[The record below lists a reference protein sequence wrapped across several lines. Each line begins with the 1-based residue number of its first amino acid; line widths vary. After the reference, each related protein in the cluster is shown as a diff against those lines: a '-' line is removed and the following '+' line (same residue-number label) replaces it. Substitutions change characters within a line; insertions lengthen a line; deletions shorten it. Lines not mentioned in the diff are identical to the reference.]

1 MQIKKKLNNP
11 NKLYIFFYTSVL
23 FIIIIF
29 STSSRANTFK
39 VSDLEISVPFDLSF
53 NKEKVIDKGFLQA
66 FDELISMITTSS
78 DKNKVE
84 NTKLTKIKNLIDSF
98 TMSDERFIDNV
109 YLVKFDVNF
118 NKKNTLIFFKKNNIF
133 PSIPKKKDLLLIPII
148 VDLQKDEI
156 LMFNNNHF
164 YKNWNKQNQRYYLL
178 NYLLPNED
186 LEDLEDLNLIYK
198 NNQSI
203 EKYNFKKLINKYDIN
218 DYIVIIIYK
227 NRETLKILSKINLNN
242 SIKIDNKK
250 FDNINLSNQNEFDH
264 VLHELKTSYE
274 NYWKNINQI
283 NTSIKLPITISI
295 KTKENKKIKNLEE
308 TLDRL
313 DLVSKYEII
322 KFDNKKTYIKIIY
335 NGSPAK
341 FFDEMINENFTIIKE
356 NLFWEIQ

>member
-1 MQIKKKLNNP
+1 
-11 NKLYIFFYTSVL
+11 
-23 FIIIIF
+23 
-29 STSSRANTFK
+29 
-39 VSDLEISVPFDLSF
+39 
-53 NKEKVIDKGFLQA
+53 
-66 FDELISMITTSS
+66 
-78 DKNKVE
+78 
-84 NTKLTKIKNLIDSF
+84 
-98 TMSDERFIDNV
+98 
-109 YLVKFDVNF
+109 
-118 NKKNTLIFFKKNNIF
+118 
-133 PSIPKKKDLLLIPII
+133 
-148 VDLQKDEI
+148 
-156 LMFNNNHF
+156 MFNNNQF

-227 NRETLKILSKINLNN
+227 NRDTLKILSKINLNN

-250 FDNINLSNQNEFDH
+250 FDNINLSNQNEFDD

>member
-118 NKKNTLIFFKKNNIF
+118 NKK
-133 PSIPKKKDLLLIPII
+133 IP
-148 VDLQKDEI
+148 
-156 LMFNNNHF
+156 
-164 YKNWNKQNQRYYLL
+164 
-178 NYLLPNED
+178 
-186 LEDLEDLNLIYK
+186 
-198 NNQSI
+198 
-203 EKYNFKKLINKYDIN
+203 
-218 DYIVIIIYK
+218 
-227 NRETLKILSKINLNN
+227 
-242 SIKIDNKK
+242 
-250 FDNINLSNQNEFDH
+250 
-264 VLHELKTSYE
+264 
-274 NYWKNINQI
+274 
-283 NTSIKLPITISI
+283 
-295 KTKENKKIKNLEE
+295 
-308 TLDRL
+308 
-313 DLVSKYEII
+313 
-322 KFDNKKTYIKIIY
+322 
-335 NGSPAK
+335 
-341 FFDEMINENFTIIKE
+341 
-356 NLFWEIQ
+356 